1 MQRSSCLGNSAFF
14 NFIIMKKTAF
24 FFLLISAFTWAQTSR
39 LEQKINSIL
48 KNKKA
53 TVAVSVLGFENGF
66 TYDKNADKKLPMQS
80 VFKFHIAA
88 VVLDA
93 ADKGKLS
100 LDQKIK
106 LDHSNLLE
114 NTWSPLRDQYA
125 GKEVEI
131 PLSEVIEYT
140 VAKSD
145 NNGCDILLRLLGGTQ
160 TVQKFMDSKGVKG
173 FQIKY
178 NEEAMHKDWNVQYE
192 NYSTTRS
199 AADVLK
205 KFYDGKLLSKK
216 STDYLMKV
224 MQSTSTGL
232 NKMVEQLPENTPV
245 ARKTGASGKNN
256 AGLTGAENEI
266 GIVTLPNGRH
276 YALAVFVSNSTE
288 TDTVNCRMISDIS
301 KEVWEYFN
309 K

>member
-1 MQRSSCLGNSAFF
+1 
-14 NFIIMKKTAF
+14 MKKTAF
-24 FFLLISAFTWAQTSR
+24 FFLLISAFTFAQTSL
-39 LEQKINSIL
+39 LEQKINSVL

-53 TVAVSVLGFENGF
+53 TVGISVLGFENGF
-66 TYDKNADKKLPMQS
+66 TYNKKADKKLPMQS

-88 VVLDA
+88 AVLNA
-93 ADKGKLS
+93 VDKGKLS

-106 LDHSNLLE
+106 LDQSNLLE
-114 NTWSPLRDQYA
+114 NTWSPLRDQYP
-125 GKEVEI
+125 GGNVEI

-145 NNGCDILLRLLGGTQ
+145 NNGCDILLKLLGGTQ
-160 TVQKFMDSKGVKG
+160 AVQKFMDSKGIKG

-192 NYSTTRS
+192 NYSTTKS
-199 AADVLK
+199 AVDVLK

-224 MQSTSTGL
+224 MWSTSTGL
-232 NKMVEQLPENTPV
+232 NKMVEQLPKNTPV
-245 ARKTGASGKNN
+245 ARKTGSSGKNN

-266 GIVTLPNGRH
+266 GIITLPNGKH

-288 TDTVNCRMISDIS
+288 TDAVNCRMISDIS
-301 KEVWEYFN
+301 REVWEYFN

>member
-1 MQRSSCLGNSAFF
+1 
-14 NFIIMKKTAF
+14 MKKTALL
-24 FFLLISAFTWAQTSR
+24 FLLISAVSLAQTSL

-53 TVAVSVLGFENGF
+53 TVGVSVLGFENGF
-66 TYDKNADKKLPMQS
+66 KYDKNGDKKLPMQS

-88 VVLDA
+88 A
-93 ADKGKLS
+93 ALNAVDHGKLS
-100 LDQKIK
+100 LDQKIM
-106 LDHSNLLE
+106 LNQSNLLE
-114 NTWSPLRDQYA
+114 NTWSPLRDKYPA
-125 GKEVEI
+125 GNVEI

-145 NNGCDILLRLLGGTQ
+145 NNGCDILLKLLGGTQ
-160 TVQKFMDSKGVKG
+160 VVQKFMDSKGVKG

-178 NEEAMHKDWNVQYE
+178 NEEDMHKDWNVQYE
-192 NYSTTRS
+192 NYSTTKS
-199 AADVLK
+199 ASDVLK

-224 MQSTSTGL
+224 MLSTSTGL
-232 NKMVEQLPENTPV
+232 NKMVEQLPKNTPV
-245 ARKTGASGKNN
+245 ARKTGASGKNE

-266 GIVTLPNGRH
+266 GIITLPNGKH
-276 YALAVFVSNSTE
+276 YALAVFISNSTE
-288 TDTVNCRMISDIS
+288 TDVVNCRMISDIS
-301 KEVWEYFN
+301 REVWEYFS

>member
-1 MQRSSCLGNSAFF
+1 
-14 NFIIMKKTAF
+14 MKKTALL
-24 FFLLISAFTWAQTSR
+24 FLLISAFSLAQTSL
-39 LEQKINSIL
+39 LEQKINSII

-53 TVAVSVLGFENGF
+53 TVGVSVLGFENGF
-66 TYDKNADKKLPMQS
+66 KYNKNGDKKLPMQS

-88 VVLDA
+88 AVLNAVDQ
-93 ADKGKLS
+93 GKLS
-100 LDQKIK
+100 LDQKTM
-106 LDHSNLLE
+106 LNPSNLLE
-114 NTWSPLRDQYA
+114 NTWSPLRDKYPA
-125 GKEVEI
+125 GNVEI

-145 NNGCDILLRLLGGTQ
+145 NNGCDILLKLLGGTQ
-160 TVQKFMDSKGVKG
+160 VVQKFMDSKGVKG

-178 NEEAMHKDWNVQYE
+178 NEEDMHKDWNVQYE
-192 NYSTTRS
+192 NYSTTKS

-205 KFYDGKLLSKK
+205 KLYDGKLLSKK

-224 MQSTSTGL
+224 MLSTSTGL
-232 NKMVEQLPENTPV
+232 NKMVEQLPKNTPV

-266 GIVTLPNGRH
+266 GIVTLPNGKH
-276 YALAVFVSNSTE
+276 YALAVFVSNSME
-288 TDTVNCRMISDIS
+288 TDAVNCRMISDIS

>member
-1 MQRSSCLGNSAFF
+1 
-14 NFIIMKKTAF
+14 MKKTAL
-24 FFLLISAFTWAQTSR
+24 FFLLISAFTFAQTSI

-53 TVAVSVLGFENGF
+53 TVGVSVLGFENGF
-66 TYDKNADKKLPMQS
+66 TYNKNADKKLPMQS

-88 VVLDA
+88 AVLNA
-93 ADKGKLS
+93 VDKGKLS

-106 LDHSNLLE
+106 LDQSNLLE
-114 NTWSPLRDQYA
+114 NTWSPLHDQYA
-125 GKEVEI
+125 GKNAEV

-178 NEEAMHKDWNVQYE
+178 NEEEMHKDWNAQYE
-192 NYSTTRS
+192 NYSTTKS
-199 AADVLK
+199 AVNVLK

-224 MQSTSTGL
+224 LWSTSTGL
-232 NKMVEQLPENTPV
+232 NKMVEQLPKNTPV
-245 ARKTGASGKNN
+245 ARKTGASGKND

-266 GIVTLPNGRH
+266 GIVTLPDGKH
-276 YALAVFVSNSTE
+276 YALAVFVSNSME
-288 TDTVNCRMISDIS
+288 TDAVNCRMISDIS
-301 KEVWEYFN
+301 REVWEYFN

>member
-1 MQRSSCLGNSAFF
+1 
-14 NFIIMKKTAF
+14 MKKTAF
-24 FFLLISAFTWAQTSR
+24 FFLLISAFTFAQTSL

-53 TVAVSVLGFENGF
+53 TVGVSVLGFENGF
-66 TYDKNADKKLPMQS
+66 KYNKNADKKLPMQS

-88 VVLDA
+88 TVLNAVDQ
-93 ADKGKLS
+93 GKLS

-131 PLSEVIEYT
+131 PLSAVIEYT

-145 NNGCDILLRLLGGTQ
+145 NNGCDILLKLLGGTQ

-192 NYSTTRS
+192 NYSTTKS
-199 AADVLK
+199 AADALK

-224 MQSTSTGL
+224 MWSTSTGL
-232 NKMVEQLPENTPV
+232 NKMVEQLPKNTPV
-245 ARKTGASGKNN
+245 ARKTGSSGKND

-266 GIVTLPNGRH
+266 GIITLPNGKH

-288 TDTVNCRMISDIS
+288 TDTINCRMISDIS
-301 KEVWEYFN
+301 REVWEYFN

>member
-1 MQRSSCLGNSAFF
+1 
-14 NFIIMKKTAF
+14 MKKTAF
-24 FFLLISAFTWAQTSR
+24 FFLLISAFTFAQTSL

-53 TVAVSVLGFENGF
+53 TVGVSVLGFENGF
-66 TYDKNADKKLPMQS
+66 KYNKNADKKLPMQS
-80 VFKFHIAA
+80 VFKFHIAVA
-88 VVLDA
+88 VLNAVDQ
-93 ADKGKLS
+93 GKLS

-145 NNGCDILLRLLGGTQ
+145 NNGCDILLKLLGGTQ

-192 NYSTTRS
+192 NYSTTKS
-199 AADVLK
+199 AADALK

-224 MQSTSTGL
+224 MWSTSTGL
-232 NKMVEQLPENTPV
+232 NKMVEQLPKNTPV
-245 ARKTGASGKNN
+245 ARKTGSSGKND

-266 GIVTLPNGRH
+266 GIITLPNGKH

-288 TDTVNCRMISDIS
+288 TDTINCKMISDIS
-301 KEVWEYFN
+301 REVWEYFN

>member
-1 MQRSSCLGNSAFF
+1 
-14 NFIIMKKTAF
+14 MKKTAF
-24 FFLLISAFTWAQTSR
+24 FFLLISAFTFAQTSL

-53 TVAVSVLGFENGF
+53 TVGVSVLGFENGF
-66 TYDKNADKKLPMQS
+66 KYDKNADKKLPMQS
-80 VFKFHIAA
+80 VFKFHIAVA
-88 VVLDA
+88 VLNAVDQ
-93 ADKGKLS
+93 GKLS

-145 NNGCDILLRLLGGTQ
+145 NNGCDILLKLLEGTQ

-192 NYSTTRS
+192 NYSTTKSS
-199 AADVLK
+199 ADALK

-224 MQSTSTGL
+224 MWSTSTGL
-232 NKMVEQLPENTPV
+232 NKMVEQLPKNTPV
-245 ARKTGASGKNN
+245 ARKTGSSGKND

-266 GIVTLPNGRH
+266 GIITLPNGKH

-288 TDTVNCRMISDIS
+288 TDTINCKMISDIS
-301 KEVWEYFN
+301 REVWEYFN